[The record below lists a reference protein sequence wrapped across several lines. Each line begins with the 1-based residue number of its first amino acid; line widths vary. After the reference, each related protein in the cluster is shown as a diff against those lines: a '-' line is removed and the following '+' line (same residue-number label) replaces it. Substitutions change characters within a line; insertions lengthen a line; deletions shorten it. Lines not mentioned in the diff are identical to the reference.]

1 MSGQAD
7 PRRGWFGALAYLLIA
22 CGLVVL
28 ALQAR
33 SAAGHV
39 GGDFRIFHQAA
50 LRFSQAPLALYPAEA
65 HLTLQG
71 FLYPPPSI
79 LLFLPF
85 SLFGVADGYALFV
98 VLIYACAA
106 GALMMW
112 LRAVDRAGLG
122 PVHLTGADQVAVLV
136 LGLAS
141 GPVLAVMVA
150 GQVDSLVLCL
160 CITHVVLLRS
170 GRGAA
175 AGAVLAVGFWIKI
188 YPALL
193 LAYAL
198 WTPGR
203 NRVAVG
209 FAAVMLAVPVL
220 ALPVVPAELYGTYF
234 LDLMPALSGRTIVN
248 IYNQSAAAFLTRL
261 DLPIGEALRSYDAFL
276 IRPTDK
282 LSILAAALAG
292 IVLMARHARRPGG
305 LDLVVA
311 ASLIAM
317 IGPVAPLGWGH
328 TYVYVL
334 PLLVVT
340 LALALKQGSATLP
353 GVIAALFA
361 TICVPAYH
369 RMPFLNDAPP
379 LVQNLVY
386 SRYLL
391 VTLVL
396 LGITWRLVY
405 ARDRRRPGEIAGAVL
420 QGRQHTR
427 RRVSMSIGRAL
438 GSERLP

>member
-1 MSGQAD
+1 MTRSHSDSVDGAISRQAG
-7 PRRGWFGALAYLLIA
+7 PRRGWFGKLAYVLIA

-28 ALQAR
+28 AWQAR
-33 SAAGHV
+33 SAAGHI
-39 GGDFRIFHQAA
+39 GSDFRIFHQAA
-50 LRFSQAPLALYPAEA
+50 RRFSQTPLALYPAEA

-85 SLFGVADGYALFV
+85 SSLDVANGYALFV
-98 VLIYACAA
+98 VLIYVCAA

-112 LRAVDRAGLG
+112 LRAVDQAGLA
-122 PVHLTGADQVAVLV
+122 PASLTRADQVALLV
-136 LGLAS
+136 LGLAA
-141 GPVLAVMVA
+141 GPVLAVAVA

-160 CITHVVLLRS
+160 CVAHVVLLRS
-170 GRGAA
+170 GRSGA
-175 AGAVLAVGFWIKI
+175 AGAVLAVGFWIKL

-198 WTPGR
+198 LTPGR
-203 NRVAVG
+203 NRIAFGFAVAV
-209 FAAVMLAVPVL
+209 LAVPVL
-220 ALPVVPAELYGTYF
+220 ALPVVPAGLYQAYF
-234 LDLMPALSGRTIVN
+234 LELLPALSGRTIVN

-261 DLPIGEALRSYDAFL
+261 DLPISEALRSYDAYPV
-276 IRPTDK
+276 RPADK
-282 LSILAAALAG
+282 LGILAAALAG
-292 IVLMARHARRPGG
+292 IALLVRLARRPGG

-334 PLLVVT
+334 PLLVVA
-340 LALALKQGSATLP
+340 LALALKQGGAVLP
-353 GVIAALFA
+353 GAIAVLFA
-361 TICVPAYH
+361 TICIPAY
-369 RMPFLNDAPP
+369 RRLPFLIDAPP

-391 VTLVL
+391 ATLTL
-396 LGITWRLVY
+396 LGITWLLVS
-405 ARDRRRPGEIAGAVL
+405 ARGRRHRSGEAAGVVL
-420 QGRQHTR
+420 QR
-427 RRVSMSIGRAL
+427 R
-438 GSERLP
+438 ERTG